1 MKVIRKITRN
11 IRHSLVDHLV
21 DSLMNAMRKINGVTT
36 NVMNTMVCNSSNVC
50 SMMDS
55 LILIK
60 IGHYC
65 LIKGTAC
72 GDQVVNYTN
81 Y

>member
-21 DSLMNAMRKINGVTT
+21 DSLMNAMRNTIGVTT
-36 NVMNTMVCNSSNVC
+36 NAMNTMVCNSSNVC

-55 LILIK
+55 LVSFERLLE
-60 IGHYC
+60 GFPRVF
-65 LIKGTAC
+65 
-72 GDQVVNYTN
+72 VVLCT
-81 Y
+81 

>member
-21 DSLMNAMRKINGVTT
+21 DSLMNAMRNTIGVTT
-36 NVMNTMVCNSSNVC
+36 NAMNTMVCKNSNVC

-72 GDQVVNYTN
+72 GDQVVKYTN